1 MEYLYWLTIC
11 VWAPLIILWARNW
24 SYLSQYKK
32 TVFYCIGWALLF
44 SVPWDFWAI
53 QTKIWIFPT
62 DTNVG
67 VWIGGLPL
75 EEYFF
80 IVFVT
85 MLISTSTLLFKKRF
99 ERLLSIEQR

>member
-1 MEYLYWLTIC
+1 MEYLYWLTIF
-11 VWAPLIILWARNW
+11 VWTPLIVLWARNW
-24 SYLSQYKK
+24 AYLFLYKK
-32 TVFYCIGWALLF
+32 TILYCIGWALLF
-44 SVPWDFWAI
+44 SVPWDLWAI
-53 QTKIWIFPT
+53 LTKIWIFHP

-85 MLISTSTLLFKKRF
+85 MLVSTTALLFKRRL
-99 ERLLSIEQR
+99 ERNMTPHQ

>member
-1 MEYLYWLTIC
+1 M
-11 VWAPLIILWARNW
+11 
-24 SYLSQYKK
+24 
-32 TVFYCIGWALLF
+32 G
-44 SVPWDFWAI
+44 FWAI
-53 QTKIWIFPT
+53 QTKIWIFHP

-85 MLISTSTLLFKKRF
+85 ILISTVTLLFKHRI
-99 ERLLSIEQR
+99 ERQETPQQ